1 MPLRDHFRDHLA
13 NYRHWHSFHNAWATF
28 LASALNRV
36 LPDGFFAEPNVQFGI
51 EIDVAAFD
59 EDASDYGGESWNPP
73 APSMKVPLAIVTD
86 VVEVLVYRKEG
97 GAEIAG
103 CLELVSPANKDR
115 PEHRNAFLSKCS
127 SYLHQAIGL
136 VVVDVVTARHAEL
149 HRELTQRVANIALE
163 VEQPDLW
170 AASYRPAPQP
180 DGNHLQIW
188 LNELTLG
195 QSLPTLPFWLKDGPC
210 VKLDLEAAYETTCRE
225 LRMPKNDVA

>member
-1 MPLRDHFRDHLA
+1 MPLRDHFRELLRSG
-13 NYRHWHSFHNAWATF
+13 RHWQSFHSAWATF
-28 LASALNRV
+28 LAAALNRV

-59 EDASDYGGESWNPP
+59 EDASNFVGDSWRPP
-73 APSMKVPLAIVTD
+73 APSMMVPLAIVTD

-97 GAEIAG
+97 GAEAVG

-115 PEHRNAFLSKCS
+115 PEHRNAFLSKCC

-136 VVVDVVTARHAEL
+136 VVVDVVTTRHAEL
-149 HRELTQRVANIALE
+149 HRELTQRVANVAVEI
-163 VEQPDLW
+163 EQPELW

-188 LNELTLG
+188 LSELTLG
-195 QSLPTLPFWLKDGPC
+195 QPLPTLPFLAEGRP
-210 VKLDLEAAYETTCRE
+210 LREARS
-225 LRMPKNDVA
+225 